1 MSAARRRQPS
11 AQPVLTWVARR
22 ARALLGGAA
31 VARQSLIALGFNS
44 TTSFVAGI
52 VLGSITD
59 VFHRLPGLLIMVPAA
74 IGLRGNVSTA
84 FGNRLSTSI
93 HAGQFRLSRRRDSLL
108 MQNLEASFILS
119 AALSTALAVVAK
131 LGAVA
136 LDVEGAAPLHTLAL
150 VSITAGLLSSVVVHS
165 ITVGMA
171 WAAVRYGWDLDN
183 VIAPVDSTFGDVL
196 TLPALWLTSHLAG
209 IPGEPLLA
217 WVLIGASLAAFGHA
231 LLGRAHIVRDV
242 TRQSWPILLAALA
255 LQIMA
260 GLVLEQRLDGLAVV
274 PALLVLQPAFVSSAG
289 ALGGILSSRL
299 ATKLH
304 LGAAQRTAMPGAG
317 SRQDAGRLLGLA
329 VAVYVFDGAGAHI
342 AARLTGLHS
351 PGLAQLT
358 ALSLGAGLL
367 SVLFVMVVAYYGT
380 IAAYRFRL
388 DPDIYGIPVVTSS
401 VDFFGSVV
409 LVLLAAIFVLP
420 G

>member
-11 AQPVLTWVARR
+11 AQPVLAWLGRR

-31 VARQSLIALGFNS
+31 VARQSLVALAFNS

-52 VLGSITD
+52 VLGLITD

-74 IGLRGNVSTA
+74 IGLRGNISTA

-108 MQNLEASFILS
+108 MQNLEASFVLS

-136 LDVEGAAPLHTLAL
+136 LNVEGAVSLTTLAL
-150 VSITAGLLSSVVVHS
+150 ISITAGLLSSLVMHT

-209 IPGEPLLA
+209 MPGEAFLA
-217 WVLIGASLAAFGHA
+217 WVLIGASLVAFGHG
-231 LLGRAHIVRDV
+231 LLARASIVRDV
-242 TRQSWPILLAALA
+242 TRQSWPILLAALT

-274 PALLVLQPAFVSSAG
+274 PALLVLQPAFVSSGG

-304 LGAAQRTAMPGAG
+304 LGIAQPTGVPGAQT
-317 SRQDAGRLLGLA
+317 RQDGALLLGLA
-329 VAVYVFDGAGAHI
+329 VAVYLFDGAGAHV

-351 PGLAQLT
+351 PGLVPLT
-358 ALSLGAGLL
+358 ALSLGAGVL
-367 SVLFVMVVAYYGT
+367 SVLFVIVVAYYGT
-380 IAAYRFRL
+380 IVAYRFRL

-401 VDFFGSVV
+401 VDFVGSVM